1 MTQVVFYEKPGCI
14 NNRKQKQLL
23 EAAGL
28 KLDVRNL
35 LESAWTPQ
43 TLRPFLGADVS
54 TWLNMSHPG
63 IKAGSVLLDLE
74 NPHAVLAQLCAD
86 PLLIRRPLMQIG
98 GHYLQGFETQVLE
111 PVLGL
116 TIRPEG
122 DIETC
127 PKRHAASACTAEGS

>member
-1 MTQVVFYEKPGCI
+1 MAQVVFYEKPGCI

-28 KLDVRNL
+28 RLDVRNL
-35 LESAWTPQ
+35 LESAWTPH

-63 IKAGSVLLDLE
+63 IKAGSVQLDLD
-74 NPHAVLAQLCAD
+74 NPDAVLAQLCAD

-98 GHYLQGFETQVLE
+98 GHYLQGFEMQALE
-111 PVLGL
+111 RALGF
-116 TIRPEG
+116 TIRPDG

-127 PKRHAASACTAEGS
+127 PKRHTVSACTAEGN